1 MKDKKLTDAQIS
13 EFTRVA
19 HYYYKEG
26 CTQEQIAQR
35 MNMSRQRVNRI
46 LADCLESGIVHIT
59 INPNPSTTLLEL
71 ETRLKEKFGLL
82 DIRVVDIAS
91 EQDAFRDLGAAAA
104 QYLSTILRDNDVIG
118 LTRGNTLAAMAEQM
132 PSLHKKNVTVVQM
145 LGSRNSEPQ
154 NTAANEI
161 VHNIS
166 NRLGAKPF
174 MLFAPIIV
182 SSAEMKKSLQQEPS
196 FIDTYHV
203 IQSCNIAVVGIGA
216 YESVDLRYSFVGVDI
231 HDIAVLEE
239 GQQLTGEV
247 GSHLFDQDGKRVVN
261 RYRDRIIAV
270 ELPDYLHIPVRI
282 GVAGLPDKAK
292 AIYAA
297 IKGKY
302 INVLIVDTHTAAMLC
317 EM

>member
-1 MKDKKLTDAQIS
+1 MNGKKLTDAQIA

-46 LADCLESGIVHIT
+46 LSDCLESGIVHIT
-59 INPNPSTTLLEL
+59 INANSSTTLLEL

-91 EQDAFRDLGAAAA
+91 EQDVFRDLGAAAA
-104 QYLSTILRDNDVIG
+104 QYLATILRDGDVIG
-118 LTRGNTLAAMAEQM
+118 FTRGNTLAAMAEQM
-132 PSLHKKNVTVVQM
+132 PFVHKKDVTVVQM
-145 LGSRNSEPQ
+145 LGSRNNEPQ

-174 MLFAPIIV
+174 MLFAPIVV

-196 FIDTYHV
+196 FIDTYRV

-216 YESVDLRYSFVGVDI
+216 YESVDLRYSFVGVDVK
-231 HDIAVLEE
+231 DIAQLEE
-239 GQQLTGEV
+239 GQQLIGEV
-247 GSHLFDQDGKRVVN
+247 GSHLFDQEGRRVTN
-261 RYRDRIIAV
+261 RYRDRLIAV
-270 ELPDYLHIPVRI
+270 ELPDYLRIPTRI
-282 GVAGLPDKAK
+282 GVAGLPAKAK

-302 INVLIVDTHTAAMLC
+302 INVLVVDTRTAYILC
-317 EM
+317 DM

>member
-1 MKDKKLTDAQIS
+1 MNGKKLTDAQIA

-59 INPNPSTTLLEL
+59 INANSSTTLLEL

-82 DIRVVDIAS
+82 DIRVVDIAG
-91 EQDAFRDLGAAAA
+91 EQDVFRDLGAAAA
-104 QYLSTILRDNDVIG
+104 QYLTTILRDGDVIG

-132 PSLHKKNVTVVQM
+132 PSVIKKDITVVQM

-166 NRLGAKPF
+166 SRLGAKSF
-174 MLFAPIIV
+174 MLFAPIVV

-196 FIDTYHV
+196 FIDTYRV

-231 HDIAVLEE
+231 KDIAQLEE

-247 GSHLFDQDGKRVVN
+247 GSHLFDQEGRRITN

-270 ELPDYLHIPVRI
+270 ELPDYLRIPMRI
-282 GVAGLPDKAK
+282 GVAGLPTKAK

-302 INVLIVDTHTAAMLC
+302 INVLIVDTRTASLLC
-317 EM
+317 DM

>member
-46 LADCLESGIVHIT
+46 LADCLECGIVHIT

-82 DIRVVDIAS
+82 DIRVVDIAR
-91 EQDAFRDLGAAAA
+91 EQDVFRDLGAAAA
-104 QYLSTILRDNDVIG
+104 QYLCTILRDNDVIG
-118 LTRGNTLAAMAEQM
+118 LTRGSTLAAMAEQM

-239 GQQLTGEV
+239 GQKLTGEV
-247 GSHLFDQDGKRVVN
+247 GSHLFDQDGKRVAN

-282 GVAGLPDKAK
+282 GVAGLPAKAK

-302 INVLIVDTHTAAMLC
+302 INVLIVDTHTAAILC
-317 EM
+317 DM